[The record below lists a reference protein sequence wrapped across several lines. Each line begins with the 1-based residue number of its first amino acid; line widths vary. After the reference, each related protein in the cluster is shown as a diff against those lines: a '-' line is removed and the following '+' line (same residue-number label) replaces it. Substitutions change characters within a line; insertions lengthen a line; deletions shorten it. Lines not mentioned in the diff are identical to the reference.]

1 MRKTQKHQ
9 VYSIEEKNNIIKEYL
24 SGSMG
29 RSAIKRRYDISSD
42 SVFHRWLKQYRENGI
57 ISDNRGKASKK
68 GILGRPKKLRPDEM
82 SKEELI
88 KYVEAVEDIKKL
100 MVFLKKQ
107 KKNIK

>member
-9 VYSIEEKNNIIKEYL
+9 VYNIEEKNNIVKEYL
-24 SGSMG
+24 NGEMG
-29 RSAIKRRYDISSD
+29 RAAIKRRYDISSD
-42 SVFHRWLKQYRENGI
+42 SVFHKWLKQYRENGTV
-57 ISDNRGKASKK
+57 SDNRGKASKK
-68 GILGRPKKLRPDEM
+68 GVSGRPKKLRPEEM

-88 KYVEAVEDIKKL
+88 EYVEAVEDIKKL